1 MKIMN
6 KMDYICPASVIFQAD
21 ITGVLCQ
28 SSLGDTGTGSLGWDG
43 NGGFDPGGSGD
54 DFSWGN

>member
-1 MKIMN
+1 MN
-6 KMDYICPASVIFQAD
+6 KMDYISPASVIFQAD

-54 DFSWGN
+54 DFTWGN